1 MKNKDIYNFLIS
13 LARDLNRFYKLK
25 LNKQFK
31 PKNKGSDSNYDP
43 VTIADKKFEKFIRT
57 KISKKFPQHSIIGE
71 EFGLKNK
78 KSDYSWVIDP
88 IDGTRSFVIGYPSWS
103 NLIAF
108 CYKNKPIMG
117 LANFPILNKFYINQ
131 DSKKAFL
138 FNGKKKIKLR
148 SSNCKKFKHAKISGD
163 FHGQYSLDKLKKV
176 KKLLP
181 LMQFPCMDALSYSHF
196 CEGKI
201 DTVFQSGN
209 KIWDIYPLIPIIKAS
224 GGTVTNWE
232 NKENFDS
239 GNVLISSSRLIHKQ
253 MLKMLKPLN

>member
-1 MKNKDIYNFLIS
+1 
-13 LARDLNRFYKLK
+13 
-25 LNKQFK
+25 
-31 PKNKGSDSNYDP
+31 
-43 VTIADKKFEKFIRT
+43 
-57 KISKKFPQHSIIGE
+57 
-71 EFGLKNK
+71 
-78 KSDYSWVIDP
+78 
-88 IDGTRSFVIGYPSWS
+88 
-103 NLIAF
+103 
-108 CYKNKPIMG
+108 MG

-181 LMQFPCMDALSYSHF
+181 RMQFPCMDALSYSHF

-224 GGTVTNWE
+224 GGIVTNWQ
-232 NKENFDS
+232 NKENFNS
-239 GNVLISSSRLIHKQ
+239 GNVLVSSSKLVHSK
-253 MLKMLKPLN
+253 MLNFLKPLN

>member
-13 LARDLNRFYKLK
+13 LARDLNKFYKLK
-25 LNKQFK
+25 LNKKFK
-31 PKNKGSDSNYDP
+31 AKNKGSDSNYDP

-57 KISKKFPQHSIIGE
+57 KIGKKFPQHSIIGE

-138 FNGKKKIKLR
+138 FNGKKKIKLK

-181 LMQFPCMDALSYSHF
+181 RMQFPCMDALSYSHF

-201 DTVFQSGN
+201 DTVF
-209 KIWDIYPLIPIIKAS
+209 
-224 GGTVTNWE
+224 
-232 NKENFDS
+232 
-239 GNVLISSSRLIHKQ
+239 
-253 MLKMLKPLN
+253 

>member
-13 LARDLNRFYKLK
+13 LARDLNKFYKLK

-43 VTIADKKFEKFIRT
+43 VTIA
-57 KISKKFPQHSIIGE
+57 
-71 EFGLKNK
+71 
-78 KSDYSWVIDP
+78 YSWVIDP

-148 SSNCKKFKHAKISGD
+148 SSNCKRFKHAKISGD

-181 LMQFPCMDALSYSHF
+181 RMQFPCMDALSYSHF

>member
-13 LARDLNRFYKLK
+13 LARDLNKFYKLK
-25 LNKQFK
+25 LNKKFK
-31 PKNKGSDSNYDP
+31 AKNKGSDSNYDP

-148 SSNCKKFKHAKISGD
+148 SSNCKKFKYAKISGD

-181 LMQFPCMDALSYSHF
+181 RMQFPCMAVSYTHLTLPTICS
-196 CEGKI
+196 
-201 DTVFQSGN
+201 V
-209 KIWDIYPLIPIIKAS
+209 
-224 GGTVTNWE
+224 
-232 NKENFDS
+232 
-239 GNVLISSSRLIHKQ
+239 
-253 MLKMLKPLN
+253 